1 MFGFGFWE
9 LVVVMVV
16 ALVVVG
22 PERLPQLARTA
33 GLWIGRLRRMT
44 DGVREEIQRELA
56 TEDLKKSLKDLKEES
71 GFDELDQTMRETETM
86 MSDTQDSPAHGAR
99 HEILEEEP
107 EEEPTAPVGA
117 TGTDGGTPDTE
128 PPTPPVSGTISDVA
142 PDPDPKATPAPAAA
156 PTGPHR
162 DRTHDGTA

>member
-33 GLWIGRLRRMT
+33 GLWIGRLRRMA

-56 TEDLKKSLKDLKEES
+56 TEDLKKDLKDLKEEG
-71 GFDELDQTMRETETM
+71 GFDELDQVMRETEATM
-86 MSDTQDSPAHGAR
+86 HETRDSLAHGPT

-107 EEEPTAPVGA
+107 AAPGGA
-117 TGTDGGTPDTE
+117 AETDDVAPDTE
-128 PPTPPVSGTISDVA
+128 SPTPPVSGTIPGA
-142 PDPDPKATPAPAAA
+142 TPDPDPKAAPAPADAA

-162 DRTHDGTA
+162 DGVHDGTP

>member
-33 GLWIGRLRRMT
+33 GLWIGRLRRMA

-56 TEDLKKSLKDLKEES
+56 AEDLKKSLKDLKEES
-71 GFDELDQTMRETETM
+71 GFDELDQAMRRTEAQM
-86 MSDTQDSPAHGAR
+86 HDTQGPPTYGAK
-99 HEILEEEP
+99 HEILEEEL
-107 EEEPTAPVGA
+107 EEPTAPGAA
-117 TGTDGGTPDTE
+117 TGTDGGVPDTG
-128 PPTPPVSGTISDVA
+128 PPTPPAPGTIPDTA
-142 PDPDPKATPAPAAA
+142 PDPGPKAAPAPADAA

-162 DRTHDGTA
+162 DGTHDGTP